1 MTPLNVIVAA
11 ARATIENLGPG
22 DLAAELERP
31 DVLLVDVREPGETQN
46 GVIPGAV
53 LVPRGMLEFRA
64 DHGSPYHREGFELRR
79 RVIVYC
85 AAGSRSAL
93 AVRSLQDLGYQD
105 VAHLDGG
112 FRAWV
117 DEGRP
122 VTAPDG
128 TG

>member
-1 MTPLNVIVAA
+1 MTPLNVMVAA

-22 DLAAELERP
+22 DLAGELERP
-31 DVLLVDVREPGETQN
+31 DVLLVDVREPGETEN

-64 DHGSPYHREGFELRR
+64 DHGSPYHLEGFELRR

-85 AAGSRSAL
+85 AAGPRSAL
-93 AVRSLQDLGYQD
+93 AVRSLQDLGYRD

-117 DEGRP
+117 EEGRP
-122 VTAPDG
+122 VTAPAG

>member
-1 MTPLNVIVAA
+1 MTPLNFMVAA
-11 ARATIENLGPG
+11 AKATIENLTPADVAGE
-22 DLAAELERP
+22 LARP
-31 DVLLVDVREPGETQN
+31 DVLLVDVREPGETEN

-64 DHGSPYHREGFELRR
+64 DHGSPHHIEGFELRR

-93 AVRSLQDLGYQD
+93 AVRARQDLGYQD

-117 DEGRP
+117 DAGRP
-122 VTAPDG
+122 VTEPG
-128 TG
+128 RTG

>member
-1 MTPLNVIVAA
+1 MTPLSFMVAA
-11 ARATIENLGPG
+11 AKATIENLTPADVAGE
-22 DLAAELERP
+22 LART
-31 DVLLVDVREPGETQN
+31 DVLLVDVREPGETDN

-64 DHGSPYHREGFELRR
+64 DPGSSYYIEGFELRR

-93 AVRSLQDLGYQD
+93 AVRALQDLGYQD

-117 DEGRP
+117 DDGRP
-122 VTAPDG
+122 VTEPDW